1 MFLKITIISAM
12 IYDSSERLNT
22 THSEL
27 GKMVND
33 LRFEYVKVEIMIIE
47 YNKSHTSI
55 ILNESLIEQETSP
68 PININQP

>member
-1 MFLKITIISAM
+1 MFLKITIISVM

-27 GKMVND
+27 GKMV
-33 LRFEYVKVEIMIIE
+33 RFEYVKVEIMIIE
-47 YNKSHTSI
+47 YNNKSHTSI
-55 ILNESLIEQETSP
+55 IFTDRTGDAP